1 MKLDDIDILRV
12 GNGIQIVGAMFADG
26 EQVFLMPLP
35 DSLTDDQRWVLDH
48 LLDDPT
54 PEPDRSIVILDMDTE
69 EWTRFIRQTDLLE
82 TEILQKAADGTLA
95 KIILRKSGRQI
106 DQGVSWRVFKR
117 DGYKCRYCGA
127 DDVPLTVDHLVTWE
141 TGGPSIEDNLVSAC
155 RKCNKVRGNLPYAEW
170 LQHPHYKGV
179 SRRLD
184 EGTRK
189 ANEALLATLDRIPL
203 NPKIKSR

>member
-12 GNGIQIVGAMFADG
+12 GNDIQIVGAIFADG

-35 DSLTDDQRWVLDH
+35 DSLTDEQRKTLEGI
-48 LLDDPT
+48 T
-54 PEPDRSIVILDMDTE
+54 TAPEPESDRAVVILDMDTD

-95 KIILRKSGRQI
+95 KIIIRKSGRQI
-106 DQGVSWRVFKR
+106 DQSVSWRVFKR

-141 TGGPSIEDNLVSAC
+141 SGGPSIEDNLVSAD
-155 RKCNKVRGNLPYAEW
+155 RRCNKTRGNLPYAEW
-170 LQHPHYKGV
+170 LQHPYYKGV